1 MIRSLLLLALC
12 SIAVVG
18 NSQAIDMRRFDEFE
32 AAQAKKRD
40 AGKVSATKIDE
51 EKFQAARDRREKR
64 KEEAKKKRGQ
74 KNDNGTRLYPLSVA
88 VPVPAFL
95 RPFQVPNVTLP
106 SVGSGRSKSVSFVP
120 SAFQASVPRLLQL
133 QTARPTRILFLTG
146 EAPANSERKLLVLR
160 ESGFLVLAPELPRNG
175 FSASVMIAEMAIE
188 QFRPDLI
195 VGDSRGGAVA
205 LNMNSADLPLL
216 LTCPAWNTWGSASTI
231 KSESTILHSMA
242 DTVVP
247 FSDSQQLVSNSDLPA
262 RTIIETGNDHR
273 LIDDASLQLLVRTC
287 QLLVL

>member
-18 NSQAIDMRRFDEFE
+18 NSQVIDIRGFDEFE
-32 AAQAKKRD
+32 AARAKKRD
-40 AGKVSATKIDE
+40 AGKVVATKIDE

-64 KEEAKKKRGQ
+64 KAEAKKKRAQ
-74 KNDNGTRLYPLSVA
+74 KNDNGKRLHALSVA
-88 VPVPAFL
+88 VPVPALL

-106 SVGSGRSKSVSFVP
+106 RVRSSRSRSVAFVP
-120 SAFQASVPRLLQL
+120 SIFRASVPELIQRPI
-133 QTARPTRILFLTG
+133 ARPTRILFLSG
-146 EAPANSERKLLVLR
+146 EAPANSERKLLALR
-160 ESGFLVLAPELPRNG
+160 ESGFLVLAPELPKND
-175 FSASVMIAEMAIE
+175 FAASVMIAEIAIE

-205 LNMNSADLPLL
+205 LNMNSADLPLV

-273 LIDDASLQLLVRTC
+273 LIDDASLQLLVRAC
-287 QLLVL
+287 RLLVL